1 MAALQSRLGLVVA
14 AARDPCRARRDR
26 SALGVSLDVATPAAV
41 VDLDRLESNL
51 ARWQEHCDRIGL
63 ANRPHVKSHK
73 CIEIGR
79 RQIALGAAGVTC
91 QTLYE
96 AEVMVDAGIKDVLL
110 PYNIV
115 GGRKLERLAL
125 LLERATVQV
134 TVDDPALLS
143 GLGGAGEDAGRELG
157 VLVDCDTGLGRTGV
171 ASPED
176 AADLAAMIARTPGLR
191 FSGLLTYPSPPGARE
206 FFETAS
212 ALLERRG
219 LPAETVSAGGT
230 PSMWRSDELWPVV
243 TEYRVGTYAF
253 HDRNTV
259 AAGAATLGETALTVA
274 ATVVSR
280 RDGRAILDAG
290 SKALS
295 SDLSAEDGFGLVLE
309 APLSTLE
316 RLNEEHGYLALA
328 GGDDLELGQQVRVV
342 PNHACVAVNLFQE
355 LVATRGGV
363 VEARWP
369 VERGR

>member
-1 MAALQSRLGLVVA
+1 VT
-14 AARDPCRARRDR
+14 
-26 SALGVSLDVATPAAV
+26 LDVATPTAV

-51 ARWQEHCDRIGL
+51 TRWQEHCNRVGL
-63 ANRPHVKSHK
+63 ASRPHVKTHK
-73 CIEIGR
+73 CVEIAR
-79 RQIALGAAGVTC
+79 RQVALGAAGVTC

-96 AEVMVDAGIKDVLL
+96 AEVMVDAGIKDVLV

-125 LLERATVQV
+125 LLERATVRV
-134 TVDDPALLS
+134 TVDDLALLS
-143 GLGGAGEDAGRELG
+143 GLGGAAADAGRELG
-157 VLVDCDTGLGRTGV
+157 ILVDCDTGFGRTGV
-171 ASPED
+171 ASPEG
-176 AADLAAMIARTPGLR
+176 AADLAAAIARTPGLC
-191 FSGLLTYPSPPGARE
+191 FAGLLTYPSPPATRG
-206 FFETAS
+206 FFERAS

-219 LPAETVSAGGT
+219 LPAETISAGGT

-253 HDRNTV
+253 HDRSTV
-259 AAGAATLGETALTVA
+259 AAGAATLDEVALTIA

-295 SDLSAEDGFGLVLE
+295 SDRGPEDGFGLVLE
-309 APLSTLE
+309 APSSTLE
-316 RLNEEHGYLALA
+316 RLDEEHGYLTLG

-342 PNHACVAVNLFQE
+342 PNHVCVAVNLFQE
-355 LVATRGGV
+355 LVATRDGA
-363 VEARWP
+363 VESYWP